1 MYAVASQAVTVY
13 GTKQSV
19 VGLQVQRCS
28 LELTLHSLLHASVGL
43 SEHGPQEFLSDS
55 NVFVVYLEHM
65 VSHQEVLYC
74 LLTLVDMTPSAMLL
88 ALLRCNNVWHW
99 HQSALALFVVLASSG
114 QCIPGVRCN
123 LTALW
128 CCLCRVLAMR

>member
-13 GTKQSV
+13 GTKQSG

-43 SEHGPQEFLSDS
+43 SEHGPQDFLSDS

-74 LLTLVDMTPSAMLL
+74 LLTLVDITPSAMLL
-88 ALLRCNNVWHW
+88 ALLRCNNGVGTSQRWHCALSLP
-99 HQSALALFVVLASSG
+99 HQFNAY
-114 QCIPGVRCN
+114 QVRG
-123 LTALW
+123 AI
-128 CCLCRVLAMR
+128 